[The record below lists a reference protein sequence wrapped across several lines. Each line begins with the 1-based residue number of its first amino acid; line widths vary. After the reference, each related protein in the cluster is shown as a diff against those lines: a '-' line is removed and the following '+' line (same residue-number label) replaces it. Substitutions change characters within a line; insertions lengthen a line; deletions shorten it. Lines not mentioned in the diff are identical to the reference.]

1 MRSIIKYFQQIL
13 LFLPLCFLLF
23 QVSAINHQVLS
34 EGPTGIVEGAEI
46 VLALV
51 RSIIKY
57 FQQVLRQQEGR
68 CSPCSNS
75 AINHQVLS
83 AGPTCHSFP
92 FSQYNTE
99 GAINHQVLSAGPTK
113 GEQEIVPTSVV
124 CDQSSSTFSRS
135 YSIISEKFTENQ

>member
-57 FQQVLRQQEGR
+57 FQQIRPPEKSEKAQK
-68 CSPCSNS
+68 
-75 AINHQVLS
+75 AIR
-83 AGPTCHSFP
+83 
-92 FSQYNTE
+92 
-99 GAINHQVLSAGPTK
+99 GAINHQVLSADPTPLMVY
-113 GEQEIVPTSVV
+113 ISTRRRR

-135 YSIISEKFTENQ
+135 YHWRALGFYNSITRAINHQVLSADPTV

>member
-57 FQQVLRQQEGR
+57 FQQILPTVG
-68 CSPCSNS
+68 SNVWS
-75 AINHQVLS
+75 
-83 AGPTCHSFP
+83 CHI
-92 FSQYNTE
+92 
-99 GAINHQVLSAGPTK
+99 GAINHQVLSAGPT
-113 GEQEIVPTSVV
+113 GERQRGRNGDKRRAINNQVLSAGPTPYM
-124 CDQSSSTFSRS
+124 FSFGLFKPDVR
-135 YSIISEKFTENQ
+135 SIIKYFQQILHR

>member
-51 RSIIKY
+51 LSIIKY
-57 FQQVLRQQEGR
+57 FQQIRPPEKSEKAQK
-68 CSPCSNS
+68 
-75 AINHQVLS
+75 AIR
-83 AGPTCHSFP
+83 
-92 FSQYNTE
+92 
-99 GAINHQVLSAGPTK
+99 GAINHQVLSADPTNCWF
-113 GEQEIVPTSVV
+113 ERLVMSHW

>member
-57 FQQVLRQQEGR
+57 FQQIRPPEKYEKAQK
-68 CSPCSNS
+68 
-75 AINHQVLS
+75 AIR
-83 AGPTCHSFP
+83 
-92 FSQYNTE
+92 
-99 GAINHQVLSAGPTK
+99 GAINHQVLSAGPTTTGREVFAMFK
-113 GEQEIVPTSVV
+113 Q
-124 CDQSSSTFSRS
+124 CDQSSSTFSRP
-135 YSIISEKFTENQ
+135 YLAIS